1 VTKAAFDKIKAG
13 LGDAKAYLDGSANKK
28 AFGIHVPARVNVKK
42 IRTQLGMSQVS
53 FAQTY
58 GFALSAVRDW
68 EQGRRQPERSARI
81 LLKVVEKEPDAV
93 TRALAKS
100 A

>member
-1 VTKAAFDKIKAG
+1 MSKSAFDKIKAG
-13 LGDAKAYLDGSANKK
+13 LDDASNYLKGAADERKFRIS
-28 AFGIHVPARVNVKK
+28 VPARVDVRK
-42 IRTQLGMSQVS
+42 IRTQLGLSQES

-93 TRALAKS
+93 TRALAK
-100 A
+100 

>member
-1 VTKAAFDKIKAG
+1 VTKSAFEKIKAG
-13 LGDAKAYLDGSANKK
+13 LDEAKAYLDGSGEKSK
-28 AFGIHVPARVNVKK
+28 YRIHVPTGVNVKK
-42 IRTQLGMSQVS
+42 IRTRLGLSQES

-81 LLKVVEKEPDAV
+81 LLKIVEKEPEAV

>member
-1 VTKAAFDKIKAG
+1 MTKSAFEKIKAG
-13 LGDAKAYLDGSANKK
+13 LDEAKTYLDGSGDKRDYK
-28 AFGIHVPARVNVKK
+28 IHVPARVDVKK
-42 IRTQLGMSQVS
+42 IRTRLGLSQES

-81 LLKVVEKEPDAV
+81 LLKVVEKEPEAV

>member
-1 VTKAAFDKIKAG
+1 MTKAAFDKIKAG
-13 LGDAKAYLDGSANKK
+13 LDEAKGYLDGSASKR

-42 IRTQLGMSQVS
+42 IRTRLGLSQES

-81 LLKVVEKEPDAV
+81 LLKVVEKEPEAV

>member
-1 VTKAAFDKIKAG
+1 MTKAAFDKIKAG
-13 LGDAKAYLDGSANKK
+13 LGDAKAYLDGSVNKR

-42 IRTQLGMSQVS
+42 IRTQLGMSQEK

-81 LLKVVEKEPDAV
+81 LLKVV
-93 TRALAKS
+93 
-100 A
+100 